1 VFGAYSLVAAADIFI
16 QMNSMSAEAAGENA
30 EPEGGPM
37 WGRFFDSL
45 GGQEDTESVLSGSHI
60 PTDIQSFQHKLSQ
73 LQQSPHSEVHPNDS
87 ASVVDEEEP
96 ESALAAYPKKKGALI
111 PSVMGTAASVPVD
124 DGTYVF
130 KFRTPSGRT
139 HRFQARHDNVE
150 NLRDII
156 AGKLSTDPFFTEFKP
171 ADESVPLPDPSD
183 FVLSYTDADGDTVV
197 ITSDTDVTDAVKIA
211 RSAKT
216 DRVVLFIQ
224 GGKGWSEADA
234 EKSEA
239 KAVEISAAAQE
250 QEKEVDKAEATLPE
264 GVTFTPPNHVHV
276 PQDEIF
282 GIPKELLLPASI
294 GVLAVVIVSVFTIS
308 RLTRDNF

>member
-1 VFGAYSLVAAADIFI
+1 
-16 QMNSMSAEAAGENA
+16 MNSMSAEAVGGSA

-45 GGQEDTESVLSGSHI
+45 GGQDDTESALSGSHI
-60 PTDIQSFQHKLSQ
+60 PSDAHAFQHKLSQ
-73 LQQSPHSEVHPNDS
+73 LQQSPSSEVHPNDS
-87 ASVVDEEEP
+87 ASVVDDEDA
-96 ESALAAYPKKKGALI
+96 ESALAAYPKKRAAVI
-111 PSVMGTAASVPVD
+111 PSVMGTAASLPVD

-156 AGKLSTDPFFTEFKP
+156 SGKLSTDPFFSEFNSV
-171 ADESVPLPDPSD
+171 DESAPHPDPSD
-183 FVLSYTDADGDTVV
+183 FILSYTDADGDTVV

-224 GGKGWSEADA
+224 GGKGWSEAGP

-239 KAVEISAAAQE
+239 KAAEVNAVAQQ
-250 QEKEVDKAEATLPE
+250 QEKEVIKAEATLPE
-264 GVTFTPPNHVHV
+264 GVTYTPPNHVHV

-282 GIPKELLLPASI
+282 GMPKELLLPASI
-294 GVLAVVIVSVFTIS
+294 GVLAVVIVGVFAIS
-308 RLTRDNF
+308 RMTRDNF

>member
-1 VFGAYSLVAAADIFI
+1 
-16 QMNSMSAEAAGENA
+16 MNSMSAEAVGENA

-37 WGRFFDSL
+37 WGRFFDSI
-45 GGQEDTESVLSGSHI
+45 GGQDDTESAISGSHI
-60 PTDIQSFQHKLSQ
+60 PADVHSFQHRSSQ
-73 LQQSPHSEVHPNDS
+73 LHQSPHSEVHPNDS
-87 ASVVDEEEP
+87 ASVVDDDEP
-96 ESALAAYPKKKGALI
+96 ESALAAYPKHKAGAI
-111 PSVMGTAASVPVD
+111 PSVMGTATSVPVD

-156 AGKLSTDPFFTEFKP
+156 SGKLTTDPFFVDFKP
-171 ADESVPLPDPSD
+171 DESVPPPDPMD

-224 GGKGWSEADA
+224 GGKGWSDEGAG
-234 EKSEA
+234 KSEV
-239 KAVEISAAAQE
+239 KAAEVNVAAQQ
-250 QEKEVDKAEATLPE
+250 QEKEVEKAEVTLPE
-264 GVTFTPPNHVHV
+264 GVTFTPPNPVHV
-276 PQDEIF
+276 PQDDIF
-282 GIPKELLLPASI
+282 GMPKELLLPASI
-294 GVLAVVIVSVFTIS
+294 GVLAAVILGVFTIS